1 MTRLYY
7 RDLCRRAGAIEAL
20 FVPRREILPT
30 LIFRDEDGLP
40 VWVCIPTKFD
50 WVRTQGEPIP
60 AKILALGGPEALP
73 EIEPEDRAAFTTRL
87 PAKEGTRS
95 SDR

>member
-7 RDLCRRAGAIEAL
+7 RDLCRRAGALEAL
-20 FVPRREILPT
+20 FRPRREILPT

-40 VWVCIPTKFD
+40 CWVCIPTKFD

-60 AKILALGGPEALP
+60 AKILALVGPGGLP
-73 EIEPEDRAAFTTRL
+73 SAGLREE
-87 PAKEGTRS
+87 
-95 SDR
+95 